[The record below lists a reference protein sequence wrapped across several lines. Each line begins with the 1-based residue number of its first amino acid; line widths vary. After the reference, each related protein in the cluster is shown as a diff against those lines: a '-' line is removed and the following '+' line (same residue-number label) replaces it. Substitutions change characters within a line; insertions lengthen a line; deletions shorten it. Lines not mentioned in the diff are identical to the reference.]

1 MSLTPPISFKVRATL
16 SAYRC
21 VAHDTAGAGF
31 VVYPSAAS
39 VQPIGITVND
49 VKDINEAIPVCMSGP
64 QKLLFNDTMSSGG
77 LVASDSSGRGVPHVD
92 VTVGSYIVGRLMGPA
107 VTQTG
112 TLAMVN
118 VNPFF
123 KSIP

>member
-1 MSLTPPISFKVRATL
+1 MSLTPPVSFKVRTTL
-16 SAYRC
+16 SAYRI

-31 VVYPSAAS
+31 VVYPSSAA
-39 VQPIGITVND
+39 VPCIGVTVND
-49 VKDINEAIPVCMSGP
+49 VKDINEAIPVCLSGP
-64 QKLLFNDTMSSGG
+64 QKVYFNDTMSSGA
-77 LVASDSSGRGVPHVD
+77 LVASDSSGRAVPHVN
-92 VTVGSYIVGRLMGPA
+92 VTAGSYVIGSLMGPA

>member
-16 SAYRC
+16 SAYRI

-39 VQPIGITVND
+39 AQPIGITVND
-49 VKDINEAIPVCMSGP
+49 VKDINESIAVCLSGP
-64 QKLLFNDTMSSGG
+64 QKCYFNDTMSSGS
-77 LVASDSSGRGVPHVD
+77 LVASDSSGRAVPHVD
-92 VTVGSYIVGRLMGPA
+92 VTAGSYIIGRLMGNA

-112 TLAMVN
+112 TLALVN

-123 KSIP
+123 KSVP